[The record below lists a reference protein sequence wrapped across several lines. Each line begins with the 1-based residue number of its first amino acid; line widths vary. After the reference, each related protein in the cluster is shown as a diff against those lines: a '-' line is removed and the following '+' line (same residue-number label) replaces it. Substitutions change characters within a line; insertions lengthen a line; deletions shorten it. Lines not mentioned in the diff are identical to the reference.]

1 MAGLDIGSALNYQ
14 FVNLIN
20 ITPFGATP
28 TWSYLAEGIE
38 TITPN
43 PEEKVDETEDYST
56 GGNTRN
62 TVTGVNMSYDFE
74 GTRRIGNEA
83 QEYIASLQD
92 DFGDARTTQRR
103 LVHPTGLIVEED
115 VTIRDINMGG
125 PNGEASGKQA
135 ISFSMARND
144 TPRIIQAAKGTK
156 LPETITV
163 EAVTVAVDGTTTVA
177 PTVTPTTASNW
188 CVYAIKDEEVAKV
201 TADGI
206 ITGLKAGETTLS
218 VRCASKP
225 SVRATVKVTVTSE

>member
-14 FVNLIN
+14 FVHLIN
-20 ITPFGATP
+20 ITPSEATP

-38 TITPN
+38 TITSN

-56 GGNTRN
+56 GGNTRS
-62 TVTGVNMSYDFE
+62 TVTGVNVSIEFE

-83 QEYIASLQD
+83 QEYIASLQE
-92 DFGDARTTQRR
+92 DFGDARNTQRR
-103 LVHPTGLIVEED
+103 VIHPTGMIIEED

-125 PNGEASGKQA
+125 PNGGASEKQA
-135 ISFSMARND
+135 ISFTMARND
-144 TPRIIQAAKGTK
+144 TPRVIQAPKGTK

-163 EAVTVAVDGTTTVA
+163 EAVTVAVDGTTTVT

-188 CVYAIKDEEVAKV
+188 CLYAIKDTEIAKV

-218 VRCASKP
+218 VRCAAKP